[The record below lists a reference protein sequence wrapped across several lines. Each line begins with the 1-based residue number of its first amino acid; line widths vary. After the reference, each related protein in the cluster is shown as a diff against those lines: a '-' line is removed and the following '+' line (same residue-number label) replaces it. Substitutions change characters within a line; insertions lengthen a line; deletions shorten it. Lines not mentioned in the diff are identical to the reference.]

1 MSKLP
6 KIYHEDINKSI
17 KNNKQVTYIRNNTD
31 TSYRNNNESDSIE
44 DVLDKVFNGV
54 GYSFNIPL
62 RIETYHKVYNT
73 SLIGKTSNYLLT
85 FDNDTIPIS
94 DIKKIVIL

>member
-1 MSKLP
+1 MNKLP

-17 KNNKQVTYIRNNTD
+17 KNNKQVTYIRNNNV
-31 TSYRNNNESDSIE
+31 SSSNNESDSIE
-44 DVLDKVFNGV
+44 EVLNKVFNGV

-73 SLIGKTSNYLLT
+73 SLIGKTSNYILT

>member
-17 KNNKQVTYIRNNTD
+17 KNNKQVTYIRNSN
-31 TSYRNNNESDSIE
+31 SISESNNESDSIE
-44 DVLDKVFNGV
+44 EVLNKVFNGV

>member
-17 KNNKQVTYIRNNTD
+17 KNNKQVTYIRNNNI
-31 TSYRNNNESDSIE
+31 SSNNENDSIE
-44 DVLDKVFNGV
+44 EVLNKVFNGV

-94 DIKKIVIL
+94 DVKKIVIL